1 MGRGRSRISE
11 ALKFQPNV
19 AELHLNLGLALSAQQ
34 KQGEVESEYREAL
47 RLDPDNALVLNNLGY
62 HLLQEDKNLEEALSM
77 IQRAVAA
84 EPSNSSYLDSLGWA
98 YFKLNKLDEAER
110 FLSDAVRLNG
120 RLATAYEH
128 LGDVYMK
135 RGQTSRAREAWKK
148 ALSLPEDELNQKSRL
163 ANKLKG

>member
-77 IQRAVAA
+77 IQ
-84 EPSNSSYLDSLGWA
+84 
-98 YFKLNKLDEAER
+98 
-110 FLSDAVRLNG
+110 
-120 RLATAYEH
+120 
-128 LGDVYMK
+128 
-135 RGQTSRAREAWKK
+135 
-148 ALSLPEDELNQKSRL
+148 
-163 ANKLKG
+163 